1 MVLNDDIVNKYN
13 SAATI
18 CGKVFNQIKTCII
31 EQNERDIRTLTTYGN
46 NLILEEL
53 NTIYKKETNKHIA
66 FPVSISLN
74 NCISNYIYD
83 YSNIH
88 SEYNTIKDSDVIKIE
103 LGVSICGYIALLTE
117 TFMINE
123 SNEIKKII
131 HFLNKIQKDITKLIK
146 HEETADEMRIHIESK
161 CTNNKVF
168 PIENCM
174 SYQNDVGN
182 MYTDESK
189 YMILNYCKYYDMD
202 DYLISPENINYE
214 FEEDDVYT
222 IDLSVIPIREESDDI
237 KYKTDSNSHIY
248 RFNEYNYALK
258 LKNSRA
264 FYNEVKKNHEN
275 YAFELNPYLN
285 VIKNKIGMTECI
297 NNNILD
303 KLHIKYVKPDT
314 IPVITK
320 KFTII
325 VGKNNSTV
333 LKYM

>member
-1 MVLNDDIVNKYN
+1 
-13 SAATI
+13 
-18 CGKVFNQIKTCII
+18 
-31 EQNERDIRTLTTYGN
+31 
-46 NLILEEL
+46 
-53 NTIYKKETNKHIA
+53 
-66 FPVSISLN
+66 
-74 NCISNYIYD
+74 
-83 YSNIH
+83 
-88 SEYNTIKDSDVIKIE
+88 
-103 LGVSICGYIALLTE
+103 
-117 TFMINE
+117 
-123 SNEIKKII
+123 
-131 HFLNKIQKDITKLIK
+131 
-146 HEETADEMRIHIESK
+146 
-161 CTNNKVF
+161 
-168 PIENCM
+168 
-174 SYQNDVGN
+174 
-182 MYTDESK
+182 
-189 YMILNYCKYYDMD
+189 MILNYCKYYDMD